1 MTARQRGWR
10 VPTALVALSL
20 IPVLAGTAR
29 LVELGGGPAVI
40 PADARFAASPLPV
53 AVHIVC
59 AAVYAILGAL
69 QFAAGFRRR
78 RPGWHRVAG
87 RVLVVAALGV
97 ASSALWLTLFFPPQ
111 EDSGPLL
118 YVLRLVF
125 VPAMV
130 ASLVLGVAA
139 VRRGDVAAH
148 RAWMTRAYAIALAAG
163 TQAFTEGVGEGVFGT
178 SALVLDLSRGA
189 AWVINLVV
197 AEWVI
202 RRRPVGGGAGRLGG
216 GAPRL
221 TGGAPRLTGGAP
233 RLAGARR
240 QRPAATLVGDRP

>member
-78 RPGWHRVAG
+78 RPGWHRAAG
-87 RVLVVAALGV
+87 RVLVVAGLGV
-97 ASSALWLTLFFPPQ
+97 ALSALWLTLFFPPQ
-111 EDSGPLL
+111 PDSGVLL
-118 YVLRLVF
+118 FVLRVGF
-125 VPAMV
+125 GSAMV
-130 ASLVLGVAA
+130 PSPRLAT
-139 VRRGDVAAH
+139 H

-163 TQAFTEGVGEGVFGT
+163 TQAFTEGIGGAALGH
-178 SALVLDLSRGA
+178 SAFALDASRGA
-189 AWVINLVV
+189 AWVINLAV

-202 RRRPVGGGAGRLGG
+202 RRSPVVGAG
-216 GAPRL
+216 
-221 TGGAPRLTGGAP
+221 
-233 RLAGARR
+233 AGSRR
-240 QRPAATLVGDRP
+240 RPPVAVVAGERP